1 MADPPERDTGACTG
15 EQLEVGHSMGGTPQP
30 SQSAAPRHVRN
41 ETELAKLKAAAAQS
55 TDTHGGF
62 AGEHDD
68 RPASPMGPTR

>member
-1 MADPPERDTGACTG
+1 
-15 EQLEVGHSMGGTPQP
+15 MGGTPQP